1 MTEERSRKEVRE
13 EEYNRSLT
21 CDESTPASSGYPD
34 ESQDESG

>member
-13 EEYNRSLT
+13 EEYSRSLT
-21 CDESTPASSGYPD
+21 WDESTPPSSGCPD